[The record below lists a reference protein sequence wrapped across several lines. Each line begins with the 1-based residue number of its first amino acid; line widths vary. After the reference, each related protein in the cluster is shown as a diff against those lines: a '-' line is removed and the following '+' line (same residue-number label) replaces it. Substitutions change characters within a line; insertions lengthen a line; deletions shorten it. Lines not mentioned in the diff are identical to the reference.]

1 MWSSYLSCC
10 NELSLTFGTE
20 ECSLKSTA
28 DFIVKST
35 ADFIVLSRFQA
46 SLVLSSMFLATPEG
60 TAKSIEAWAWP
71 SSDRLGRGDEALI
84 YC

>member
-1 MWSSYLSCC
+1 MRSSYLSCC

-20 ECSLKSTA
+20 ECS
-28 DFIVKST
+28 VKST